1 MKKFDLNIYTPYGH
15 YLSDKVDYLSVSS
28 ENFKLGIL
36 ADHAE
41 LISTITICEIE
52 IGEGEERQYYA
63 TSGGVIKVKNNK
75 VDLILE
81 SIESADEIDIERAE
95 AAKERAENRLAQG
108 DLEPLMVTRN
118 RIALARAIN
127 RINIYKKK

>member
-1 MKKFDLNIYTPYGH
+1 M
-15 YLSDKVDYLSVSS
+15 
-28 ENFKLGIL
+28 
-36 ADHAE
+36 
-41 LISTITICEIE
+41 
-52 IGEGEERQYYA
+52 
-63 TSGGVIKVKNNK
+63 IKVKNNK

-108 DLEPLMVTRN
+108 DLEPLVVTRN

-127 RINIYKKK
+127 RINIYKKKQ